1 MDREARTRYDVLEL
15 ERMLLDESAEPTQL
29 PLALLEDIT
38 NCFALDHQIG
48 RGGFAVVYKGMVGKA
63 MVAVKKL
70 SNTIG
75 IHENKFHEEVKS
87 LIKAKH
93 KNIVRF
99 LGYCADTQGKIEDY
113 EGMFVMADQ
122 RNWLL
127 CFEYVCNG
135 SLDKHITDTSCGLEW
150 RKHYQIIKG
159 ICEGLLFLHE
169 KRILHL
175 DLKPANILLDHQMVP
190 KIADFGLS
198 RCLGEE
204 SARVITRN
212 LCGTLGY
219 MDPEYLRS
227 GQITFAS
234 DIFSLGVIIMEIL
247 TGGKG
252 YLEAE
257 NIVESW
263 MNRLGEIEGDMQL
276 EQVRVCTEIGIECM
290 DFDPKKRPVAQH
302 IIDRLGKLASAD
314 YSDETGINS
323 SSVKLLV
330 SLHGEQ
336 SGERIGKIAAECPQ
350 KADVEENSGVPK
362 DVANSLGRVHFQEGQ
377 QKIGQLSLWGMQDT
391 KQKGNRHSAS
401 ISRYIS
407 TMFRKLNNLD
417 FFNVKARRSFNQN
430 RKSTLEKL
438 HILKIFRK
446 EELKPILQNRNFI
459 GKGGLTEVYKGLVDN
474 VLVAVK
480 KPISGSVIENE
491 QFEDEVIIQSQFNH
505 RNVIS
510 FVGCCLLKI

>member
-1 MDREARTRYDVLEL
+1 MDREARTRYDILEL

-48 RGGFAVVYKGMVGKA
+48 RGGVAGVYKGVVGKA

-75 IHENKFHEEVKS
+75 IHENKFHEEVKC

-150 RKHYQIIKG
+150 RKRYQIIKG

-227 GQITFAS
+227 GKITFAS

-257 NIVESW
+257 N
-263 MNRLGEIEGDMQL
+263 
-276 EQVRVCTEIGIECM
+276 VR
-290 DFDPKKRPVAQH
+290 
-302 IIDRLGKLASAD
+302 II
-314 YSDETGINS
+314 
-323 SSVKLLV
+323 
-330 SLHGEQ
+330 
-336 SGERIGKIAAECPQ
+336 
-350 KADVEENSGVPK
+350 
-362 DVANSLGRVHFQEGQ
+362 
-377 QKIGQLSLWGMQDT
+377 
-391 KQKGNRHSAS
+391 
-401 ISRYIS
+401 
-407 TMFRKLNNLD
+407 
-417 FFNVKARRSFNQN
+417 
-430 RKSTLEKL
+430 
-438 HILKIFRK
+438 
-446 EELKPILQNRNFI
+446 
-459 GKGGLTEVYKGLVDN
+459 
-474 VLVAVK
+474 
-480 KPISGSVIENE
+480 
-491 QFEDEVIIQSQFNH
+491 II
-505 RNVIS
+505 
-510 FVGCCLLKI
+510 